1 MGVYIKTIDVVVFQ
15 SSYISGPCDLY
26 TAVLVLFQ
34 GSPVSGPH
42 GLYLCTIV
50 VLHHDCRVRP
60 CRGPEVSTLVTRC
73 GVSAGVTCRASLIG
87 CRV

>member
-1 MGVYIKTIDVVVFQ
+1 MFVCVRTMGVYIKIIDVVVFQ

-50 VLHHDCRVRP
+50 VLYYIMIAGFTRVWAPRSV
-60 CRGPEVSTLVTRC
+60 RW
-73 GVSAGVTCRASLIG
+73 
-87 CRV
+87 